1 MHNTSHQVH
10 HTIHSEHPKRE
21 HKRHHDVDEIK
32 LKAIITTLLSIPVV
46 ILSEGIRDFLKIPD
60 IPFSNYLVLILSTVV
75 FIYGGS
81 FFIKGSVLEIKKRKP
96 GMMTLVALAIT
107 VAYVYSLFAFFSG
120 RASFF
125 WEITTLIAIMLW
137 GHWIEMKSVL
147 GAGRALEEL
156 VKLMPTKANL
166 IKGKEIIEVPVS
178 SLKPGDKVLV
188 KPGEKIPADGV
199 VVEGITYV
207 DESLL
212 TGESKPVPKKVG
224 DKVIAGA
231 VNLEGSLKVQVEK
244 TGEDSYLSQVMKLI
258 KEAQES
264 KTELQNLADK
274 AAFYL
279 TIIAIIAGGL
289 SFTIWQFISGNTAFA
304 VERAIT
310 VMVISCPHAL
320 GLAIPLVV
328 SISTS
333 YSAKK
338 GILIRNRLALERAK
352 DVNVIV
358 FDKTG
363 TLTEGKFGIS
373 KIINSIDKK
382 EFLKIVAS
390 VEGYSEHSLAKAVVD
405 YAVENGIHPE
415 SVQDFKAFPGKGI
428 YARFEGK
435 EIFIGNID
443 FLREKEVK
451 LKEEI
456 LRKSEEVLSK
466 GNTVIFVAV
475 DRELVGAIALSDKI
489 RKESFEAIRELKRM
503 GKKIIMITGDD
514 EKVAENVAKELK
526 IDEFFARVLPHEK
539 SQKIKEL
546 QERGFKVAMV
556 GDGINDAPALVQA
569 DIGIA
574 IGSGTDVAIESAD
587 IILVKNDPRNVVDVI
602 RLSELTVKKMY
613 QNLFWAL
620 GYNVIT
626 IPLAMGLG
634 APIGIVLKPAIG
646 AVFMSA
652 STVIVAL
659 NAMLMKRE
667 LI

>member
-1 MHNTSHQVH
+1 MRDTSHQAH
-10 HTIHSEHPKRE
+10 HTTHDKHTKQE
-21 HKRHHDVDEIK
+21 HKHHHDLEEIK
-32 LKAIITTLLSIPVV
+32 LKAIITTILSIPVV
-46 ILSEGIRDFLKIPD
+46 ILSVKITE
-60 IPFSNYLVLILSTVV
+60 IPFADHLVLIISTAA

-125 WEITTLIAIMLW
+125 WEITTLIAVMLW

-147 GAGRALEEL
+147 SAGRALEEL

-166 IKGKEIIEVPVS
+166 IKGEKIIEVPVS

-231 VNLEGSLKVQVEK
+231 INLEGSLKLQVEK
-244 TGEDSYLSQVMKLI
+244 TEEDSYLSQVMKLI

-274 AAFYL
+274 VAFYL
-279 TIIAIIAGGL
+279 TIIAIIASGI
-289 SFTIWQFISGNTAFA
+289 SFTIWQFMSGNTAFA
-304 VERAIT
+304 VERAVT
-310 VMVISCPHAL
+310 VMVIACPHAL

-328 SISTS
+328 SVSTS

-338 GILIRNRLALERAK
+338 GILIRNRLALEKAK
-352 DVNVIV
+352 GVNAVV

-363 TLTEGKFGIS
+363 TLTQGKFGVNE
-373 KIINSIDKK
+373 IICSIDKK
-382 EFLKIVAS
+382 EFLKIVTS
-390 VEGYSEHSLAKAVVD
+390 VEKYSEHSLAKAVVN
-405 YAVENGIHPE
+405 YALENGVHPE
-415 SVQDFKAFPGKGI
+415 SVQSFKAFPGKGI
-428 YARFEGK
+428 YAKFEGK
-435 EIFIGNID
+435 EIFIGNIE
-443 FLREKEVK
+443 FLKEKKIK

-456 LRKSEEVLSK
+456 LKKSEELLSK
-466 GNTVIFVAV
+466 GSMVIFVAV

-489 RKESFEAIRELKRM
+489 RKESYKAIRELKEM
-503 GKKIIMITGDD
+503 GKRIIMITGDD

-546 QERGFKVAMV
+546 QKRGFKVAMV

-634 APIGIVLKPAIG
+634 APIGIVLKPAMG

-652 STVIVAL
+652 STVIVSL
-659 NAMLMKRE
+659 NAMLMKKK